1 MKLWHRGSSGTEPAL
16 APRKFRVTG
25 LRYFIEQMF
34 DTGVSFNSMAA
45 APALADAESVAS
57 CSKELIGL
65 LFDFDPE
72 SAPAAHI
79 PQLLVELERLRA
91 VIDGAALPLLARS
104 DAEGLHETDGLIST
118 RSWLKHH
125 TRASHDT
132 ALRRLKL
139 ARDLRSAPL
148 LADSLRFG
156 RISADAARI
165 VCRARRPSTSD
176 SFTAAEH
183 MFTEWAETLHI
194 DDLALAMRRWL
205 ELADLDGSDPERAWK
220 DRGVWLTQT
229 LGGSWNLKGRLTS
242 EGGAQLQA
250 ALNQLVAATQA
261 AERSAHLTDVE
272 STARKDPQPDDLPS
286 ATNDSE
292 LFEPITPAQRAADAL
307 VDLAMHRTQAART
320 GSPDSTGSANSAHPP
335 DNTGPANS
343 AHPPDNTG
351 PANSAHPPD
360 NTGPANDT
368 GSRPDSNSVLGR
380 PAEQSANFTI
390 LIPVDDLRLGLGAT
404 TSDGA
409 WIDGAAVARLAC
421 NATTRHAFTDAAG
434 HILKVYSSGRHPS
447 RALRN
452 AVMAIYPTCV
462 IPGCD
467 VPSQSCD
474 IHHLV
479 EWHLGGATE
488 PSNLVPLCAR
498 HHTLCHL
505 QRWTIDVEDTDD
517 PTTRPATDLGRSP
530 NSRNPRV
537 TVHRPGVS
545 PLTAATRWRSRAT
558 PLDSEH
564 QAPYLADAH

>member
-1 MKLWHRGSSGTEPAL
+1 MHRRGLRAEPSL
-16 APRKFRVTG
+16 APRKFRVAG
-25 LRYFIEQMF
+25 IRYVVEQMF
-34 DTGVSFNSMAA
+34 DTGVSINSMAA
-45 APALADAESVAS
+45 APVLADAESVTS
-57 CSKELIGL
+57 HSRELIGL

-72 SAPAAHI
+72 SAPAAHV

-165 VCRARRPSTSD
+165 VCRALRPSTAA
-176 SFTAAEH
+176 SFSAAEH

-205 ELADLDGSDPERAWK
+205 ELADIDGTDPERAWK

-229 LGGSWNLKGRLTS
+229 LGGSWNLRGRLTS

-250 ALNQLVAATQA
+250 ALNQLVAATRA
-261 AERSAHLTDVE
+261 VEHSHHLTDVE
-272 STARKDPQPDDLPS
+272 SSAYEKPQPDDLPS

-307 VDLAMHRTQAART
+307 VDLAIHRSPTART
-320 GSPDSTGSANSAHPP
+320 GSTDSTSSANSAQPP
-335 DNTGPANS
+335 NS
-343 AHPPDNTG
+343 T
-351 PANSAHPPD
+351 SR
-360 NTGPANDT
+360 ANDT
-368 GSRPDSNSVLGR
+368 VSRPDADSVLGR
-380 PAEQSANFTI
+380 PAQQSANFTI
-390 LIPVDDLRLGLGAT
+390 MIPVDDLRLGLGAT

-421 NATTRHAFTDAAG
+421 TATTRHAFTDAAG

-517 PTTRPATDLGRSP
+517 PTTRPATALGRSP
-530 NSRNPRV
+530 NSRRPRV
-537 TVHRPGVS
+537 IVHRPGVS
-545 PLTAATRWRSRAT
+545 PLSAATRWRSRAA

-564 QAPYLADAH
+564 QAPFLADAH